1 MILTDIV
8 GVVQPVL
15 SLGLV
20 IGGMLSVMSCV
31 LGFDFDERTEPVQ
44 HQG

>member
-8 GVVQPVL
+8 GIFQPVL

-20 IGGMLSVMSCV
+20 IGGMLAVMSCV
-31 LGFDFDERTEPVQ
+31 LGFDFYERAEPVQ